1 MVHELLVDAFGVP
14 LVQRFYVL
22 HFVML
27 PLGVCF
33 IFMFTDLRRAAKE
46 SGVNWRTDMLL
57 ILPISVVMILF
68 WAILNLAVLKFVDFV
83 VWFFVIP

>member
-14 LVQRFYVL
+14 LVQRFYVF

-46 SGVNWRTDMLL
+46 SRVNLLL